1 MKNNYYN
8 NLISMDIE
16 RASIAGV
23 NLGASGYDGSNPE
36 KAYIKHRENLNELA
50 ESQGIYGVFE

>member
-1 MKNNYYN
+1 
-8 NLISMDIE
+8 MDIE